1 MTAPLPVQDMASYL
15 AATGWRP
22 REETW
27 RGASIWDNETGHQA
41 LVPARDGLADAAD
54 RTWELLNT
62 LSTVEGR
69 PTDDIAEDIA
79 SPETDTPYV
88 RTFPA
93 DLPSGEIRLAEA
105 IQTLDGVRGVL
116 AAAGRAELDGVR
128 ATYSGKNPP
137 ELSQLL
143 REIRLGPSKSGS
155 YIFTL
160 RANVATP
167 PQHVKLLDPEPAAL
181 INPDPLARGTLK
193 RLFRGVT
200 VAHEAASVARDRNDY
215 VAFDGVVE
223 DGLSVN
229 MCRGLAD
236 LGGLGRRQPFEIGFR
251 WARAVPSGL
260 PTRSIQFG
268 HGDGVVLNDA
278 ARQLEQLAAGGQAR
292 IVGLIEGLHD
302 EPGGNDRWR
311 IQVRG
316 ELTTTDQDGLDSARP
331 VWIRLDAAGYERALD
346 AHRQGRPVRAQGRLQ
361 LIRRRVELHPS
372 GAAFETL

>member
-1 MTAPLPVQDMASYL
+1 MTAPLPVAEMASYL
-15 AATGWRP
+15 AATGWRR

-27 RGASIWDNETGHQA
+27 RGASIWDSENGHQA

-69 PTDDIAEDIA
+69 PTDDIAADIA
-79 SPETDTPYV
+79 SPDIDTPYV

-93 DLPSGEIRLAEA
+93 DLPSGEIRLTEA

-128 ATYSGKNPP
+128 ATYSGNNPA
-137 ELSQLL
+137 ELTRLL
-143 REIRLGPSKSGS
+143 REIRLGPSRPGS
-155 YIFTL
+155 YVFTL
-160 RANVATP
+160 RADVAAP
-167 PQHVKLLDPEPAAL
+167 PALFDPEP
-181 INPDPLARGTLK
+181 LARRTLK

-200 VAHEAASVARDRNDY
+200 VAYEATSVARDGNDY
-215 VAFDGVVE
+215 SAFDGVVD

-251 WARAVPSGL
+251 WARASPSGL
-260 PTRSIQFG
+260 PTRSIRFD
-268 HGDGVVLNDA
+268 HGDGVVLHDA
-278 ARQLEQLAAGGQAR
+278 ARQLEQLAAGGQAQ
-292 IVGLIEGLHD
+292 ITGLIESLHD
-302 EPGGNDRWR
+302 EPRGNDRRR

-316 ELTTTDQDGLDSARP
+316 QLSTDAGLDPARP
-331 VWIRLDAAGYERALD
+331 VWVRLDAAGYDRALD
-346 AHRQGRPVRAQGRLQ
+346 AHRQGRPVRAHGRLQ
-361 LIRRRVELHPS
+361 LVQRRVELHPS
-372 GAAFETL
+372 SDGFEAL